1 MENGEETKRA
11 PSKLLLLME
20 MDCSLRQRQTN
31 KIINFI
37 TGILCELLHDKDTA
51 MQFHTSLF
59 RPSSVIKCTHPSPA
73 TALVTSFVAHG
84 KTVMTWLKIEYFI

>member
-11 PSKLLLLME
+11 PSKLLLSME

-37 TGILCELLHDKDTA
+37 TGILCELIHDKDTA
-51 MQFHTSLF
+51 
-59 RPSSVIKCTHPSPA
+59 
-73 TALVTSFVAHG
+73 SFIQAYLDHHQLYNVRTLPLPQH
-84 KTVMTWLKIEYFI
+84 L